1 MRNMKNIEV
10 IERKGI
16 GHPDTIADDLSER
29 LSEELFR
36 EYKKVYG
43 SPKHYNVDK
52 TMVCAGEI
60 QNNKFTNPVKIVFAG
75 QYTKLKNIDDILEKT
90 VKDILSFEIK
100 KGMKY
105 EVYNFL
111 NQGSPDLNDIFA
123 CQKANDTSFAVGLPE
138 SKNEKL
144 VKEIGN
150 YIDNLHKTDKHI
162 GRDNK
167 VMFVFDGKE
176 KHIYIALAFIN
187 NFKSKEEYFKYKKQ
201 LEEKLK
207 AKFKIKNIQ
216 INIGD
221 TKELQFLTKTGTSLE
236 MGDSGATGRGNRR
249 NGLITPTRPMTL
261 EAYYG
266 KNKITH
272 IGRTYQDLAITM
284 ARKKKKNILLLNKI
298 GGDIKKP
305 IVFEI

>member
-1 MRNMKNIEV
+1 MKTMVEV

-16 GHPDTIADDLSER
+16 GHPDTIADNLSER
-29 LSEELFR
+29 LSEKLFK
-36 EYKKVYG
+36 EYIKIAG
-43 SPKHYNVDK
+43 GPKHYNVDK

-60 QNNKFTNPVKIVFAG
+60 NRGKFTSPVKIVFAG
-75 QYTKLKNIDDILEKT
+75 QYTKLKNIDEILEKT
-90 VKDILSFEIK
+90 IKEVLSFEIDN
-100 KGMKY
+100 GMKY

-111 NQGSPDLNDIFA
+111 NHGSPDLNDIFA
-123 CQKANDTSFAVGLPE
+123 CKKANDTSFAVGLPE

-144 VKEIGN
+144 VKDIGN

-162 GRDNK
+162 GTDNK
-167 VMFVFDGKE
+167 VMFAFDGKD
-176 KHIYIALAFIN
+176 KSVFIALAFMD
-187 NFKSKEEYFKYKKQ
+187 NFKSKAEYFKYKTQ

-207 AKFKIKNIQ
+207 TKFKLKNIQ

-221 TKELQFLTKTGTSLE
+221 TKDTQFLTKTGTSLE

-272 IGRTYQDLAITM
+272 IGRTYQDLALTM
-284 ARKKKKNILLLNKI
+284 AKKKKKDILLLNKI

-305 IVFEI
+305 IIFEI

>member
-1 MRNMKNIEV
+1 MKTKIEV

-16 GHPDTIADDLSER
+16 GHPDTIADNLSEK
-29 LSEELFR
+29 LSEVLFK
-36 EYKKVYG
+36 EYKKLYG
-43 SPKHYNVDK
+43 NPKHYNVDK

-60 QNNKFTNPVKIVFAG
+60 QKGKFTTPVKIVFAG
-75 QYTKLKNIDDILEKT
+75 QYTKLKNIDSVLEKVIKET
-90 VKDILSFEIK
+90 LAFEID

-105 EVYNFL
+105 EIYNFL

-123 CQKANDTSFAVGLPE
+123 CKKANDTSFAVGLPE
-138 SKNEKL
+138 TKNEKL
-144 VKEIGN
+144 VMDIGN
-150 YIDNLHKTDKHI
+150 YIDNLHKADKHI
-162 GRDNK
+162 GTDNK
-167 VMFVFDGKE
+167 VMFSFDGRDKN
-176 KHIYIALAFIN
+176 IYIALAFID
-187 NFKSKEEYFKYKKQ
+187 NFKTKEEYFKYKKQ

-207 AKFKIKNIQ
+207 KKFKIKNIH

-221 TKELQFLTKTGTSLE
+221 TKETQFLTKTGTSLE

-261 EAYYG
+261 EAYCG

-272 IGRTYQDLAITM
+272 IGRTYQDLAIEM
-284 ARKKKKNILLLNKI
+284 AKKKKKDILLLNRI

>member
-1 MRNMKNIEV
+1 MRNLKIEV
-10 IERKGI
+10 IERKGV
-16 GHPDTIADDLSER
+16 GHPDTIADNLSEK
-29 LSEELFR
+29 LSEELFK
-36 EYKKVYG
+36 EYKKIFG
-43 SPKHYNVDK
+43 TAKHYNVDK

-60 QNNKFTNPVKIVFAG
+60 QNGKFTNPVKIVFAG
-75 QYTKLKNIDDILEKT
+75 QYTKLKNIDKILEKT
-90 VKDILSFEIK
+90 IKDILSFEIK
-100 KGMKY
+100 NGMEY

-111 NQGSPDLNDIFA
+111 NQGSPDLNDIFS
-123 CQKANDTSFAVGLPE
+123 CKKANDTSFAVGLLE

-144 VKEIGN
+144 VNEIGN

-162 GRDNK
+162 GTDNK

-176 KHIYIALAFIN
+176 KHVYIALAFID
-187 NFKSKEEYFKYKKQ
+187 NFKSKDEYFKYKKQ
-201 LEEKLK
+201 LEDKLK
-207 AKFKIKNIQ
+207 TKFKIKNIQ

-221 TKELQFLTKTGTSLE
+221 TKDTQFLTKTGTSLE

-284 ARKKKKNILLLNKI
+284 AKKKKKDILLLNKI

-305 IVFEI
+305 FIFEI

>member
-1 MRNMKNIEV
+1 MKTDIEV

-16 GHPDTIADDLSER
+16 GHPDTIADNLSER
-29 LSEELFR
+29 LSEELFK
-36 EYKKVYG
+36 EYNKVYG

-60 QNNKFTNPVKIVFAG
+60 HKGKFTNPVKIVFAG
-75 QYTKLKNIDDILEKT
+75 QYTKLKNIDEILEKAI
-90 VKDILSFEIK
+90 KDILSFEINN
-100 KGMKY
+100 GMKY

-111 NQGSPDLNDIFA
+111 NNGSPDLNDIFA
-123 CQKANDTSFAVGLPE
+123 CKKANDTSFAVGLPE

-144 VKEIGN
+144 VKDIGN

-162 GRDNK
+162 GTDNK
-167 VMFVFDGKE
+167 VMFSFDGKT
-176 KHIYIALAFIN
+176 KSIFIALAFID
-187 NFKSKEEYFKYKKQ
+187 NFKSKAEYFKYKSQ

-207 AKFKIKNIQ
+207 KKFKIKNIQ

-221 TKELQFLTKTGTSLE
+221 TKETQFLTKTGTSLE

-272 IGRTYQDLAITM
+272 IGRTYQDLALTM
-284 ARKKKKNILLLNKI
+284 AKKKKKDILLLNKI